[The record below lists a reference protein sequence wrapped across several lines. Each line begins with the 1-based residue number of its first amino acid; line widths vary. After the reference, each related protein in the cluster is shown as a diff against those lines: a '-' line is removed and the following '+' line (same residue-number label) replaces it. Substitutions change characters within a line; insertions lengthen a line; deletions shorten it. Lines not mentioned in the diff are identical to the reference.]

1 MYHVTYRY
9 LHPHRE
15 QAQNE
20 GSTRNSRPRALAR
33 REALHSPRNRLVISF
48 KYMTLAVKPRPSI
61 EGQHFHVV
69 VIGGG
74 INGVAVARECARA
87 GKRTLLVEQNDFASG
102 VTSRSTRIIHG
113 GLRYLEH
120 GELDLVRES
129 VRERER
135 LLRERSHLVHPV
147 HFLFLL
153 NEQSQRSAMKVRAGL
168 WLYQRMSGKKSG
180 DPSEMEL
187 KRVERALDAGHKWS
201 ILNYEDAQCEF
212 PERLVAEWVTE
223 AADAGAIVRNHCEVL
238 AVDVAHGRARGVLLR
253 DRITG
258 KDEHVDAAWI
268 LNCSGPWADRICQRS
283 SVRTSK
289 PMLGG
294 VRGSHIVLPRF
305 SGAPTAGLYTEAA
318 DGRPVFILPWN
329 EQVLVGTTE
338 VPDSGDPGRTAPS
351 AEEIEYLLRTVT
363 QLFPKAKLSAHD
375 IRYAFAG
382 IRPLASSPKN
392 KPSAVT
398 RRHFLHDHTDD
409 GAAKLISVIGGK
421 LTTAA
426 SLARECARKIGI
438 NVAEPNTISVG
449 PGSALDPMLDHE
461 VLEIARAGSVSEE
474 TARGMMEWH
483 GQRAMDIARMAL
495 VSAELRAPICPH
507 TSHIVSEVV
516 DAYHKEFAMTLG
528 DVLLRR
534 VPVALGA
541 CWSESCSREAALRIG
556 AVLGWNEHDLG
567 ANLEAFEMERTAF
580 LQRPSSHRSA
590 FEAAAD

>member
-1 MYHVTYRY
+1 M
-9 LHPHRE
+9 
-15 QAQNE
+15 
-20 GSTRNSRPRALAR
+20 SLA
-33 REALHSPRNRLVISF
+33 I
-48 KYMTLAVKPRPSI
+48 KPRPSL
-61 EGQHFHVV
+61 EGQHFQVV
-69 VIGGG
+69 IIGGG

-120 GELDLVRES
+120 GEIDLVRES

-135 LLRERSHLVHPV
+135 LLRERSHLVQPV

-168 WLYQRMSGKKSG
+168 WLYEKIAGRKSA
-180 DPSEMEL
+180 DLTEMEL

-201 ILNYEDAQCEF
+201 IFNYEDAQCEF
-212 PERLVAEWVTE
+212 PERLVAEWMTE
-223 AADAGAIVRNHCEVL
+223 AAEAGAVVRNHCEVL
-238 AVDVAHGRARGVLLR
+238 AVNVSQGRARGVLLR
-253 DRITG
+253 DRITN
-258 KDEHVDAAWI
+258 KDERVDAGWI
-268 LNCSGPWADRICQRS
+268 INCTGPWADRICQRS
-283 SVRTSK
+283 AVRTSK

-305 SGAPTAGLYTEAA
+305 PGAPSAALYTEAA

-338 VPDSGDPGRTAPS
+338 VADTGDPSKTAPS
-351 AEEIEYLLRTVT
+351 NEEIEYLLRTVT
-363 QLFPKAKLSAHD
+363 KLFPKAKISPHD
-375 IRYAFAG
+375 IKYAFAG
-382 IRPLASSPKN
+382 VRPLPNSPGN
-392 KPSAVT
+392 AASAVT
-398 RRHFLHDHTDD
+398 RRHFLHDHKAD
-409 GAAKLISVIGGK
+409 GAERLISAIGGK

-426 SLARECARKIGI
+426 SMARECARQIGLT
-438 NVAEPNTISVG
+438 VAEPKMLAMG
-449 PGSALDPMLDHE
+449 PGSSLDPMLDQE
-461 VLEIARAGSVSEE
+461 VIEIARAGSVSEE
-474 TARGMMEWH
+474 TARGLMEWH

-507 TSHIVSEVV
+507 SSHIVAEVV
-516 DAYHKEFAMTLG
+516 EAYRKEFAVSLG

-556 AVLGWNEHDLG
+556 AVLGWNEQALG
-567 ANLEAFEMERTAF
+567 ENLESFEMERTAF
-580 LQRPSSHRSA
+580 LKRPSRGGA
-590 FEAAAD
+590 ALELAAD

>member
-1 MYHVTYRY
+1 
-9 LHPHRE
+9 
-15 QAQNE
+15 
-20 GSTRNSRPRALAR
+20 
-33 REALHSPRNRLVISF
+33 
-48 KYMTLAVKPRPSI
+48 MTLAVKPRPSL

-120 GELDLVRES
+120 GEIDLVRES

-153 NEQSQRSAMKVRAGL
+153 NEKSQRSAMTVRAGL
-168 WLYQRMSGKKSG
+168 WLYQRFASRKS
-180 DPSEMEL
+180 SKLTEMEL
-187 KRVERALDAGHKWS
+187 KRIERVLDAGHQWS
-201 ILNYEDAQCEF
+201 LLNYEDAQCEF
-212 PERLVAEWVTE
+212 PERLVAEWLTE
-223 AADAGAIVRNHCEVL
+223 AVDAGAIVRNHCEVL

-253 DRITG
+253 DRTSG
-258 KDEHVDAAWI
+258 KDERVDAGWI
-268 LNCSGPWADRICQRS
+268 LNCTGPWADRICQRS
-283 SVRTSK
+283 SIRTTK
-289 PMLGG
+289 PMIGG

-305 SGAPTAGLYTEAA
+305 SGAPNAALYTEAA
-318 DGRPVFILPWN
+318 DGRPVFVIPWN
-329 EQVLVGTTE
+329 DQMLVGTTE
-338 VPDSGDPGRTAPS
+338 VPDTGDPGKTAPS
-351 AEEIEYLLRTVT
+351 NEEIEYLLRTVS

-375 IRYAFAG
+375 IKYAFAG
-382 IRPLASSPKN
+382 VRPLPSTPKD

-398 RRHFLHDHTDD
+398 RRHFLHDHTAE
-409 GAAKLISVIGGK
+409 GAAKMISVIGGK

-438 NVAEPNTISVG
+438 QVKEPKTIAVG
-449 PGSALDPMLDHE
+449 PGSALDPLLDQE

-483 GQRAMDIARMAL
+483 GQRAIDIARTAL
-495 VSAELRAPICPH
+495 VSADLRAPICPH
-507 TSHIVSEVV
+507 SSHIVAEVV
-516 DAYHKEFAMTLG
+516 EAYRRECAVTLG

-556 AVLGWNEHDLG
+556 AVLGWDQQALG
-567 ANLEAFEMERTAF
+567 SNLESFEMERAGF
-580 LQRPSSHRSA
+580 LKRPARNSSA
-590 FEAAAD
+590 LEAAAD

>member
-1 MYHVTYRY
+1 
-9 LHPHRE
+9 
-15 QAQNE
+15 
-20 GSTRNSRPRALAR
+20 
-33 REALHSPRNRLVISF
+33 
-48 KYMTLAVKPRPSI
+48 MTLAIKPRPSL
-61 EGQHFHVV
+61 ESQHFQVV

-120 GELDLVRES
+120 GEVDLVRES
-129 VRERER
+129 VRERNR
-135 LLRERSHLVHPV
+135 LLRERSHLIHPV
-147 HFLFLL
+147 QFLFLL
-153 NEQSQRSAMKVRAGL
+153 NENSQRSAMKVRAGL
-168 WLYQRMSGKKSG
+168 WVYQRLAGKKST
-180 DPSEMEL
+180 DLSEMEL

-212 PERLVAEWVTE
+212 PERLVAEWLTE
-223 AADAGAIVRNHCEVL
+223 AIDAGAVVRNHTEVL

-258 KDEHVDAAWI
+258 KDQRVDAAWI
-268 LNCSGPWADRICQRS
+268 LNCTGPWADRICQRS

-305 SGAPTAGLYTEAA
+305 SGAPSNGLYTEAA
-318 DGRPVFILPWN
+318 DGRPVFVLPWN

-338 VPDSGDPGRTAPS
+338 VPDTGDPGRTAPS
-351 AEEIEYLLRTVT
+351 SEEIEYLVRTVSK
-363 QLFPKAKLSAHD
+363 LFPKAKLSVQD
-375 IRYAFAG
+375 VKYAFAG
-382 IRPLASSPKN
+382 VRPLPNSPSN

-409 GAAKLISVIGGK
+409 GASKLISVIGGK

-438 NVAEPNTISVG
+438 AVPEPTNVAMG
-449 PGSALDPMLDHE
+449 PGSSLDPMLDQE
-461 VLEIARAGSVSEE
+461 VIEIARAGSVSEE

-495 VSAELRAPICPH
+495 VSAELRAPVCPH
-507 TSHIVSEVV
+507 TSHIVAEVV
-516 DAYHKEFAMTLG
+516 EAYRRECAVSLG

-556 AVLGWNEHDLG
+556 AVMGWNEHDLG
-567 ANLEAFEMERTAF
+567 ANLESFEMERAAF
-580 LQRPSSHRSA
+580 LYRPSRQA
-590 FEAAAD
+590 MTFETAAD

>member
-1 MYHVTYRY
+1 M
-9 LHPHRE
+9 
-15 QAQNE
+15 
-20 GSTRNSRPRALAR
+20 SLA
-33 REALHSPRNRLVISF
+33 I
-48 KYMTLAVKPRPSI
+48 KPRPSLDN
-61 EGQHFHVV
+61 QHFQVV
-69 VIGGG
+69 IIGGG

-120 GELDLVRES
+120 GEIDLVRES

-168 WLYQRMSGKKSG
+168 WLYQKIAGRKSA
-180 DPSEMEL
+180 DLTEMEL

-201 ILNYEDAQCEF
+201 IFNYEDAQCEF
-212 PERLVAEWVTE
+212 PERLVAEWMTE
-223 AADAGAIVRNHCEVL
+223 AADAGAVVRNHCEVL
-238 AVDVAHGRARGVLLR
+238 AVNVSQGRARGVLLR
-253 DRITG
+253 DRITN
-258 KDEHVDAAWI
+258 KDERVEAGWI
-268 LNCSGPWADRICQRS
+268 INCTGPWADRICQRS
-283 SVRTSK
+283 AVRTSQ

-305 SGAPTAGLYTEAA
+305 PGAPSTALYTEAS

-338 VPDSGDPGRTAPS
+338 VADTGDPSKTAPS
-351 AEEIEYLLRTVT
+351 NEEIEYLLRTVT
-363 QLFPKAKLSAHD
+363 KLFPKAKLSQHE
-375 IRYAFAG
+375 IKFAFAG
-382 IRPLASSPKN
+382 IRPLPNSPGN
-392 KPSAVT
+392 AASAVT
-398 RRHFLHDHTDD
+398 RRHFLHDHKAD
-409 GAAKLISVIGGK
+409 GAERLISAIGGK

-426 SLARECARKIGI
+426 SMARECARQIGI
-438 NVAEPNTISVG
+438 TVAEPKMIAMG
-449 PGSALDPMLDHE
+449 PGSSLDPMLDHE
-461 VLEIARAGSVSEE
+461 VVEIARAGSVSEE
-474 TARGMMEWH
+474 TARGLMEWH

-507 TSHIVSEVV
+507 SSHIVAEVV
-516 DAYHKEFAMTLG
+516 EAYRKEFAVSLG

-556 AVLGWNEHDLG
+556 AVLGWNEQSLG
-567 ANLEAFEMERTAF
+567 ENLESFEMERTAF
-580 LQRPSSHRSA
+580 LKRPSRSGA
-590 FEAAAD
+590 TLELAAD